1 MELFEKI
8 DKIAICYR
16 KLYVLNLRLKPII
29 LYLSDKFIFSVNLIL
44 YVAHIKMMSA
54 DQKDERLVKFLENGK
69 DWERK
74 QTNIPGVFLIRL
86 PQFRSRPAC
95 IGVELDALNRGGGNR
110 RRGIII
116 RTSNELQQLLDIV
129 TNKKLNELTSS
140 IEKVNPVQQTNVAPN
155 IDNEI
160 FEV

>member
-1 MELFEKI
+1 
-8 DKIAICYR
+8 
-16 KLYVLNLRLKPII
+16 
-29 LYLSDKFIFSVNLIL
+29 
-44 YVAHIKMMSA
+44 MMSA

-95 IGVELDALNRGGGNR
+95 IGVELDVLNRGGGNR

-140 IEKVNPVQQTNVAPN
+140 IEKVNPVQQTNVAAN